1 MKKRTILLVDDDL
14 FMREL
19 FARGLRDKGF
29 LVDTVPCAEDG
40 LNQIY
45 KNTPELILLD
55 LLLPEKDGF
64 CFLEEIKQKKS
75 YKHIPVIIL
84 SNLGSQ
90 QHIKRAIN
98 SGAADFLI
106 KSSFT
111 IDEIISKVNDFIEK
125 NK

>member
-1 MKKRTILLVDDDL
+1 MKKRTILLVEDDL